1 MVPGA
6 RDLRVNGSVRCRE
19 TCVQTYKNQTPKSI
33 VTVKDTNPLIAEDL
47 IASRGLIFCDPQR
60 FPFWSG
66 RTYRSSA

>member
-1 MVPGA
+1 VPLH
-6 RDLRVNGSVRCRE
+6 DI
-19 TCVQTYKNQTPKSI
+19 TPVGGYVCTSLGKPKGLHQN

-47 IASRGLIFCDPQR
+47 GASRGLIFCDPQR